1 MARVKGFTW
10 TVADHELL
18 SSSDAWGDTLIE
30 LAHAD
35 PRVVAVTADL
45 GTTTKLA
52 RMRREMPTRFIN
64 VGVAEQNLMAVA
76 AGLASTGLTPV
87 VCTYATFAALRAA
100 EFVRT
105 DIAYNARNVKI
116 IGTLAGVA
124 FGQGGPT
131 HHTLEDL
138 AFLRAIPGLV
148 VLSPRDGDEM
158 SCALRAALSHEGP
171 VYIRYGR
178 GTEEPIARAAP
189 FAIGCAELLRDGD
202 DVAIMATG
210 VTVAEAVR
218 AADRLAQQG
227 ISAAVQAHAS
237 LSPFDSEAVRRL
249 ASRVRRIITV
259 EDHSVNGGLG
269 GAVSEVVAGE
279 GIACKVHR
287 LGHQGRWLG
296 MGVPEDLMHQGGF
309 DEDAIVEAATSPVA
323 ATTNRV
329 QPASARPPPQT
340 SVSTFDPDTCRA
352 HVFLTALLPLLERV
366 ARERPE
372 LAQKLART
380 RGVVSLEVAGTEL
393 AARVCFRDVGLRVEP
408 GRGDA
413 DVRCTWQDARSLA
426 RFFGGKASLPRVT
439 PLFGVGTAR
448 LVARTVGLLSELSV
462 LTPESERARAR
473 LSTDEKALRVS
484 MILSLVPCA
493 LAALHDAAYPALS
506 AFAARSP
513 ERVYQWSVT
522 GTDVASYLHV
532 HHGVVRSG
540 IGFHD
545 GRAPFVSFVFADTDS
560 AFEVLTSEQSSMRGF
575 RAGAVA
581 TYGSPEYAR
590 KVSILMQEMDA
601 FLAEARV

>member
-158 SCALRAALSHEGP
+158 TCALRAALLYEGP

-202 DVAIMATG
+202 DVAIIATG

-218 AADRLAQQG
+218 AADRLARQG

-237 LSPFDSEAVRRL
+237 LAPFDSDAVRKL

-309 DEDAIVEAATSPVA
+309 DEDAIVETATGI
-323 ATTNRV
+323 TNRV
-329 QPASARPPPQT
+329 PSLAARPAPQP
-340 SVSTFDPDTCRA
+340 SNSTFDPDTCRA
-352 HVFLTALLPLLERV
+352 HVFLSALLPLLERV

-393 AARVCFRDVGLRVEP
+393 AARVCFREEGVRVEP

-426 RFFGGKASLPRVT
+426 RFFGAKASLPRVT
-439 PLFGVGTAR
+439 PLFGVATAR

-462 LTPESERARAR
+462 LTPQSERTRAR
-473 LSTDEKALRVS
+473 LSADEKALRVG
-484 MILSLVPCA
+484 MILSLVPRG
-493 LAALHDAAYPALS
+493 LAALHEAAYPKLC
-506 AFAARSP
+506 AFATRSP

-532 HHGVVRSG
+532 HDGAVRSG

-545 GRAPFVSFVFADTDS
+545 GRAPFVSFVFANADS
-560 AFEVLTSEQSSMRGF
+560 AFEILTSEQSSMRGF

-590 KVSILMQEMDA
+590 KVSILMQDMDA
-601 FLAEARV
+601 FLADACV

>member
-1 MARVKGFTW
+1 MSAKTRVQGFTW

-18 SSSDAWGDTLIE
+18 STSDAWGDTLVE
-30 LAHAD
+30 LAQED

-52 RMRREMPTRFIN
+52 RMRRELPARFVN

-105 DIAYNARNVKI
+105 DIAYNGRNVKI
-116 IGTLAGVA
+116 VGTLAGVA

-158 SCALRAALSHEGP
+158 CAALRAAVAHEGP

-178 GTEEPIARAAP
+178 GTEEPIPRTAP
-189 FAIGCAELLRDGD
+189 FAIGRAELLRDGT
-202 DVAIMATG
+202 DVALLATG
-210 VTVAEAVR
+210 VTVAEAMR
-218 AADRLAQQG
+218 AADRLERRG

-237 LSPFDSEAVRRL
+237 IAPFDADAVLEL
-249 ASRVRRIITV
+249 ATRVPRILSV

-269 GAVSEVVAGE
+269 GAISEVIASA

-287 LGHQGRWLG
+287 LGHANRWLG
-296 MGVPEDLMHQGGF
+296 MGVPEDLMHAGGF
-309 DEDAIVEAATSPVA
+309 DEDAIVAAATS
-323 ATTNRV
+323 T
-329 QPASARPPPQT
+329 QT
-340 SVSTFDPDTCRA
+340 STSTSTPTPTSTPTSTSTPTFDPDTCRA
-352 HVFLTALLPLLERV
+352 HVFLTALLPLLERWPD
-366 ARERPE
+366 AG
-372 LAQKLART
+372 RT

-393 AARVCFRDVGLRVEP
+393 AARVCFREDGLRIEQ
-408 GRGDA
+408 GRGEA
-413 DVRCTWQDARSLA
+413 DVRCTWADAHSLA
-426 RFFGGKASLPRVT
+426 RFFAGKASLPRVT
-439 PLFGVGTAR
+439 PMFGLASAR
-448 LVARTVGLLSELSV
+448 LVARTLALLSKLSV
-462 LTPESERARAR
+462 LEPASPRTNAR
-473 LSTDEKALRVS
+473 LSPAEKASRVAL
-484 MILSLVPCA
+484 ILALVPRA
-493 LAALHDAAYPALS
+493 LAALHEAGYPGMR
-506 AFAARSP
+506 AFAHGSP
-513 ERVYQWSVT
+513 ERIYQWSVT
-522 GTDVASYLHV
+522 GTDIASHLRV
-532 HHGVVRSG
+532 MAGAVSAG
-540 IGFHD
+540 PGFHE
-545 GRAPFVSFVFADTDS
+545 GRAPFVSFVFADADA
-560 AFEVLTSEQSSMRGF
+560 AFHVLTSAETSMRGF

-601 FLAEARV
+601 FLAGRTP